1 MNKGALV
8 KWLGVSHVTN
18 FTNGKGY
25 KVIAGQ
31 GDGVPR
37 NNGTLGAF
45 IQNESQFVVEDDRG
59 NCRVCSITNTNWK
72 LIHAGHSN
80 YVPKPEAASPIVH
93 SHHVSMNVLVQN
105 AVVVAQGELSNGD
118 HFGHG

>member
-8 KWLGVSHVTN
+8 KFMGDTYVDWRLTG
-18 FTNGKGY
+18 FTPKEVY

-45 IQNESQFVVEDDRG
+45 IQNDHTFVVEDDRG
-59 NCRVCSITNTNWK
+59 NCRVCTINSPDWK
-72 LIHAGHSN
+72 LIHGGKSN
-80 YVPKPEAASPIVH
+80 YHPKPEYKSPIQLTT
-93 SHHVSMNVLVQN
+93 SLC
-105 AVVVAQGELSNGD
+105 
-118 HFGHG
+118 

>member
-8 KWLGVSHVTN
+8 KWMGCTTANLTN
-18 FTNGKGY
+18 KEVY

-45 IQNESQFVVEDDRG
+45 IQNENNFVIEDDAKH
-59 NCRVCSITNTNWK
+59 CRLCTINSPNWK
-72 LIHAGHSN
+72 LIHGGESN
-80 YVPKPEAASPIVH
+80 YHPKPEYKSPIQLTT
-93 SHHVSMNVLVQN
+93 SLC
-105 AVVVAQGELSNGD
+105 
-118 HFGHG
+118 